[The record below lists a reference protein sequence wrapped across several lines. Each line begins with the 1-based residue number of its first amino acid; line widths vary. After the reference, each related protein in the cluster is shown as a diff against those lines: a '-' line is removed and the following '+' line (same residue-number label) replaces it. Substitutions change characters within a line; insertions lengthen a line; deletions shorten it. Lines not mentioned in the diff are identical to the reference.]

1 MMLLFT
7 DDPSDPTL
15 ITLVHHAPDRLRA
28 ARRRQGVEVEALPER
43 PTEYSEASAPVLRLR
58 DGAPVYDIEPI
69 PPTRSEREQA
79 EALSATLV
87 ARMVADETLDAT
99 ELAGVAAI
107 FPVWQVGIDVQV
119 GDVLLWDGG
128 LVECIQAHTTQQDWD
143 PDQTPALWK
152 VHRTDDGDE
161 PIDWQ
166 PGLVLT
172 TDDQVIHDGI
182 VYDVIQAHTTQEGW
196 EPPNTPALFEPV

>member
-152 VHRTDDGDE
+152 VHRTDTGGTVE
-161 PIDWQ
+161 WEAGITVEA
-166 PGLVLT
+166 GETVIYEGVEYTVL
-172 TDDQVIHDGI
+172 QG
-182 VYDVIQAHTTQEGW
+182 HTTQEGW
-196 EPPNTPALFEPV
+196 EPPSTPALWEPV